1 MVKWAVLA
9 QRLQQGIVQPLLGL
23 FLESTCPLC
32 QRSTPG
38 ALCLDCERQLQACR
52 LPNPSD
58 RWQGDLPVFGWGGYG
73 GQLKRAIAVFKYDSH
88 PELARPLGHWLAQA
102 WQEHAS
108 RRLSRGRATNSD
120 EMRSRS
126 VFDRESRLLVVPI
139 PLHASKLKKRGF
151 NQAELLAR
159 SFCIH
164 TGLTCCPQGL
174 QRVRATEAQFGLS
187 PTARSQNVA
196 AAFALGPDLRGKV
209 GSSVL
214 LLDDIYTTGATAQ
227 AAALTLRQAGMTVVG
242 IVALALPQGAGNRVI
257 D

>member
-1 MVKWAVLA
+1 MVKWTA
-9 QRLQQGIVQPLLGL
+9 IIQPLLDL

-38 ALCLDCERQLQACR
+38 ELCLDCERQLQACR
-52 LPNPSD
+52 LANPSD
-58 RWQGDLPVFGWGGYG
+58 RWQGDLPILGWGAYS
-73 GQLKRAIAVFKYDSH
+73 GQLKRAIAVLKYDHH
-88 PELARPLGHWLAQA
+88 PELARPLGYWLAQV
-102 WQEHAS
+102 WQEKTLGECS
-108 RRLSRGRATNSD
+108 RGLSREQDSNSGEGRFSGGQAT
-120 EMRSRS
+120 RSRL
-126 VFDRESRLLVVPI
+126 RVVPI
-139 PLHASKLKKRGF
+139 PLHASKLKQRGF

-159 SFCIH
+159 SFCTH

-196 AAFALGPDLRGKV
+196 DAFAIGPDLRGKA
-209 GSSVL
+209 GGTVL

-227 AAALTLRQAGMTVVG
+227 AAANTLRQAGITVVG
-242 IVALALPQGAGNRVI
+242 IVALALPQGEKHRI